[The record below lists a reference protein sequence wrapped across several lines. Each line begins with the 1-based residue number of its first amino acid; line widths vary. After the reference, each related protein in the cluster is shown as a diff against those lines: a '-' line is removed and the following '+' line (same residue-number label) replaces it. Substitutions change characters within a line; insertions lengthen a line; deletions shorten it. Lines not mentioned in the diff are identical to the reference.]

1 MKQGTQIHPKFKS
14 LAKAL
19 KIHQYEAVGI
29 LESIWMMAC
38 QFSGDDGDLSRF
50 TPQEIADWMDWCG
63 DSKELI
69 DALVGCRWLDSIDG
83 SLKVHDWMDHRPHYL
98 KDRFRKQQDPRN
110 TGKAAAASKGSLDA
124 PGSSGNF
131 QEVPGVSDPSLVQSS
146 PVQSS
151 PNSKGT
157 DKRFTP
163 PTVDDVRDLAKSKGL
178 EIDAELFVD
187 HYESNGWLVGKNK
200 MKNWQA
206 AVRKWA
212 RTSPQQTQKTPPPQT
227 TKGIEYVN

>member
-98 KDRFRKQQDPRN
+98 KDRFRKQRDPKN
-110 TGKAAAASKGSLDA
+110 TSKAAAASKGFLDA

-131 QEVPGVSDPSLVQSS
+131 LEVPRVSDPSLVQSS

-163 PTVDDVRDLAKSKGL
+163 PTVDDVRDLAKIKGL
-178 EIDAELFVD
+178 AIDAELFVD

-227 TKGIEYVN
+227 TKRIEYVN

>member
-1 MKQGTQIHPKFKS
+1 MKQGTQTHPKFKS

-50 TPQEIADWMDWCG
+50 TPQEIADWMDWSG

-98 KDRFRKQQDPRN
+98 KDRFRKQQDPKNSGR
-110 TGKAAAASKGSLDA
+110 AATASKGFLEA
-124 PGSSGNF
+124 PGSSRNF
-131 QEVPGVSDPSLVQSS
+131 REVPGVSDPSLVQSS
-146 PVQSS
+146 PVPSS
-151 PNSKGT
+151 PDSKGT
-157 DKRFTP
+157 DKRFKP
-163 PTVDDVRDLAKSKGL
+163 PTVQEVREYGKTQALP
-178 EIDAELFVD
+178 IDADLFVD
-187 HYESNGWLVGKNK
+187 HYEANGWLVGKTK

-212 RTSPQQTQKTPPPQT
+212 RNSQQQTPKTLSPQT
-227 TKGIEYVN
+227 TKGIDFVN